1 MNGPVE
7 AEDVFARS
15 GSGLGAGFVYA
26 AGSRG
31 VGVPDV
37 FDRDLD
43 KAFGVSMSTIY
54 KRAWVVKRLL
64 GLCPGL

>member
-1 MNGPVE
+1 MNGLVE
-7 AEDVFARS
+7 AEDAFPRT
-15 GSGLGAGFVYA
+15 GSGPGAGLVYA

-37 FDRDLD
+37 FDSDPD

-54 KRAWVVKRLL
+54 KRAWVVKRLP